1 MADTQAAASE
11 AGRALA
17 RRRWGT
23 QVLERAVA
31 TVVARSAELGD
42 EQRAEL
48 RQVTEAG
55 QDREAGR

>member
-1 MADTQAAASE
+1 
-11 AGRALA
+11 
-17 RRRWGT
+17 
-23 QVLERAVA
+23 VLERAVA

-48 RQVTEAG
+48 RQVTGAG